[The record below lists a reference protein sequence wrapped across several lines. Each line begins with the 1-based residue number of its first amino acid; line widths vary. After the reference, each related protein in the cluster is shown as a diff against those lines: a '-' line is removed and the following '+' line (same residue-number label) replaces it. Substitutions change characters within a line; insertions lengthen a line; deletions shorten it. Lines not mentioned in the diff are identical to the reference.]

1 MSFEPVFV
9 ASCFR
14 RPKGLRP
21 LSLHG
26 LCLVILLALPR
37 VNSQCY
43 FPNRTQNTNSD
54 YQPCPPAAQGL
65 ASMCCATNRTSN
77 PDTCHPNGL
86 CEGHGEVG
94 AGFDPEAPYYRESCT
109 DKSWNS
115 TYCLKLCIG
124 AASDGST
131 PDVSVTDCQDGTYCC
146 GRQNATCC
154 AQGQGTPVA
163 SILGAAKPT
172 ISPTT
177 SSSTATS
184 ATPLPTQSPGH
195 SRGLSAAREAGV
207 ILGVTIGLIF
217 IGIIL
222 GDLWLLRRKRN
233 AKMNGRAKDP
243 GLGLE
248 APNAAVPAQG
258 KVLDQHEMTGTERK
272 LDLHA
277 DALRSGLE
285 GVGRPAA

>member
-9 ASCFR
+9 ASSFR
-14 RPKGLRP
+14 RATGLRP

-124 AASDGST
+124 AG
-131 PDVSVTDCQDGTYCC
+131 
-146 GRQNATCC
+146 
-154 AQGQGTPVA
+154 
-163 SILGAAKPT
+163 KT
-172 ISPTT
+172 IHT
-177 SSSTATS
+177 SSNDVPQLKGVQHPTEA
-184 ATPLPTQSPGH
+184 PQMLVLPT
-195 SRGLSAAREAGV
+195 
-207 ILGVTIGLIF
+207 
-217 IGIIL
+217 
-222 GDLWLLRRKRN
+222 
-233 AKMNGRAKDP
+233 AKTA
-243 GLGLE
+243 LT
-248 APNAAVPAQG
+248 AVVG
-258 KVLDQHEMTGTERK
+258 KT
-272 LDLHA
+272 
-277 DALRSGLE
+277 
-285 GVGRPAA
+285 RPAALKDKERRSLLS